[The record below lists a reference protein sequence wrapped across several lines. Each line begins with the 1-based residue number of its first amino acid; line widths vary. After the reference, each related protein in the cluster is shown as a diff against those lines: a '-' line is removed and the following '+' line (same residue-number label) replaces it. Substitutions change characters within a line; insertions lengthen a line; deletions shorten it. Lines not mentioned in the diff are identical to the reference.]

1 MNIHL
6 KIIGLALMF
15 LGLVHVIFPKYFNW
29 KIELRG
35 LNTLHRQMFK
45 IHTFFIALTVFLLG
59 LMSFSLSNDLIT
71 TDLGQNICLGIG
83 CFWTI
88 RGVLQFIGYSPTIWK
103 GKLFETI
110 VHILFSGFCI
120 YLSVVYLK
128 IGLV

>member
-45 IHTFFIALTVFLLG
+45 IHTFFIALTVFY
-59 LMSFSLSNDLIT
+59 
-71 TDLGQNICLGIG
+71 
-83 CFWTI
+83 WA
-88 RGVLQFIGYSPTIWK
+88 
-103 GKLFETI
+103 
-110 VHILFSGFCI
+110 
-120 YLSVVYLK
+120 
-128 IGLV
+128 